1 MKASTLLIV
10 ILACCI
16 ARQTVGVD
24 IEQLLSQM
32 TLKEKIGQTT
42 QIEVRF
48 IFSPLVHISN
58 GLLVKGYCSD
68 PPGSI

>member
-48 IFSPLVHISN
+48 IFSPF
-58 GLLVKGYCSD
+58 GAYF
-68 PPGSI
+68 

>member
-16 ARQTVGVD
+16 ARQAVGVD

-42 QIEVRF
+42 QIEV
-48 IFSPLVHISN
+48 S
-58 GLLVKGYCSD
+58 YSD
-68 PPGSI
+68 RNVFELHF